1 MVQCLGL
8 CIFIAKGTGSIPGW
22 GTKIPQ
28 AEQHSKKKKKKKK
41 EEEKKKNHHMIQQFL
56 STPGYISEENE
67 TVNSKRYMHPNVHSS
82 IIYNSQDLEAT

>member
-8 CIFIAKGTGSIPGW
+8 CIFIAEGTGSIPGW

-41 EEEKKKNHHMIQQFL
+41 EKKRRRKKKEPSYDPAVPF
-56 STPGYISEENE
+56 
-67 TVNSKRYMHPNVHSS
+67 HSWV
-82 IIYNSQDLEAT
+82 YL